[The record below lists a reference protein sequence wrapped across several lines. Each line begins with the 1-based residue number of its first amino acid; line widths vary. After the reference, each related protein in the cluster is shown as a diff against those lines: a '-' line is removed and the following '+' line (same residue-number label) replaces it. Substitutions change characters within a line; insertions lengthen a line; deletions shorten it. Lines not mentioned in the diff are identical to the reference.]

1 MVFGLTKKKQ
11 IEEHEAEGAIERVY
25 HEIRQTLRVSGVNLI
40 FRTLARYDKF
50 LPAMWET
57 LRPNAGTRV
66 FEDAA
71 DAVRARAVTE
81 AEALDRLN
89 VPANVRLGESQT
101 YQIKAALDLYHY
113 INPKLLVLVSGMRFA
128 LTGGFTREEI
138 EGAKFLE
145 QIERGIPSRM
155 YPMEMAADE
164 PKDQRLSDLFDD
176 MKETCSLPSIN
187 SDYRTLALWP
197 DYLAEAW
204 RRLKPLVRRQDYL
217 GAAEKVRMLA
227 RDGARELPYPIL
239 SRERLSEL
247 GEDIDEI
254 GGVIEKFEDILAP
267 LIINIALFELDFHN
281 RERLI
286 GSPFPAAAL

>member
-1 MVFGLTKKKQ
+1 MVFGLTKKRQ
-11 IEEHEAEGAIERVY
+11 IAEHEAEGAIERVY
-25 HEIRQTLRVSGVNLI
+25 HEVRQTLRVSGVNLI

-57 LRPNAGTRV
+57 LRPNAVTRV

-71 DAVRARAVTE
+71 DSVRAHAVTE
-81 AEALDRLN
+81 ADAMDRLN
-89 VPANVRLGESQT
+89 VPVNVRLGESQI

-113 INPKLLVLVSGMRFA
+113 INPKLLVLISAMRHA
-128 LTGGFTREEI
+128 LTGGFVREEV

-155 YPMEMAADE
+155 YPMEMVSDE
-164 PKDQRLSDLFDD
+164 PKDERLSELFED
-176 MKETCSLPSIN
+176 MKETLSLPSIN

-204 RRLKPLVRRQDYL
+204 HRLKPLVRRQEYL
-217 GAAEKVRMLA
+217 EAAEKIRVLA

-239 SRERLSEL
+239 SRERLNEL
-247 GEDIDEI
+247 GEDVEEI

-267 LIINIALFELDFHN
+267 LIVNIALLELDFHD
-281 RERLI
+281 RQRLMN
-286 GSPFPAAAL
+286 SPFPAAAL